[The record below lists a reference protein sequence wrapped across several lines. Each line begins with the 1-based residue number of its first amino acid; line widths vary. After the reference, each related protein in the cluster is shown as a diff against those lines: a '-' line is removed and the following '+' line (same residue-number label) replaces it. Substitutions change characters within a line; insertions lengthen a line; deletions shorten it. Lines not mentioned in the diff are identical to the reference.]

1 MNVVLNEKDKVSKF
15 ACIFKHLKQFSSDIN
30 MYFSED
36 GLYTQGMDGAHVCL
50 FELSLKSEWF
60 SSYEVEKDITIG
72 VNCELIFKVLNCLEE
87 FQSIEI
93 TYNEGDKLNI
103 KLTPNEGVRGIVKE
117 FEMPLVDIDSDVLE
131 IPDTDYSADIEISS
145 NEFRE
150 LISQLSIFGTDITF
164 NCRDEIKITG
174 TGEYGIMNAII
185 SENDISMYQIEED
198 TELSLSF
205 AGKYLQEMSSFSKVN
220 SSINLHFS
228 KDTPMKMQYNMD
240 GEDEEKCLNYVRFFL
255 APKIE
260 DF

>member
-1 MNVVLNEKDKVSKF
+1 MKVVLNEKDKVSKF

-30 MYFSED
+30 MYFSEN

-50 FELSLKSEWF
+50 FELSLRSDWF
-60 SSYEVEKDITIG
+60 SSFDVEKNTTIG

-93 TYNEGDKLNI
+93 SYNEGDKLNI

-117 FEMPLVDIDSDVLE
+117 FEMPLVDIDSELLE

-150 LISQLSIFGTDITF
+150 LINQISIFGTDITF
-164 NCRDEIKITG
+164 NCHDDIKIKG
-174 TGEYGIMNAII
+174 TGEYGAMNAII
-185 SENDISMYQIEED
+185 SEDDISMYQIEED
-198 TELSLSF
+198 TELNLSF
-205 AGKYLQEMSSFSKVN
+205 AGKYLQEMCAFSRVS

-228 KDTPMKMQYNMD
+228 NDTPMKMQYSID
-240 GEDEEKCLNYVRFFL
+240 GEDEEKCFNYVRFFL
-255 APKIE
+255 APKVE

>member
-1 MNVVLNEKDKVSKF
+1 MKVVLNEKDKVSKF
-15 ACIFKHLKQFSSDIN
+15 ACIFKHLKQLNNDIN

-50 FELSLKSEWF
+50 FELSLKSDWF
-60 SSYEVEKDITIG
+60 SSYDVEKDITIG

-103 KLTPNEGVRGIVKE
+103 KLTPDEGVRGIVKE
-117 FEMPLVDIDSDVLE
+117 FEMPLVDIDSAVLE

-164 NCRDEIKITG
+164 NCHDEIKITG
-174 TGEYGIMNAII
+174 TGEYGVMNAII
-185 SENDISMYQIEED
+185 SEHDISMYQIEED
-198 TELSLSF
+198 TELTLSF
-205 AGKYLQEMSSFSKVN
+205 SGKYLQEMCSFSKVN

-228 KDTPMKMQYNMD
+228 KDTPMKMQYNID
-240 GEDEEKCLNYVRFFL
+240 EEDEEKSLNYIRFFL

>member
-1 MNVVLNEKDKVSKF
+1 MKVVLNEKDKVSKF
-15 ACIFKHLKQFSSDIN
+15 ACIFKHLKQLSTDIN

-50 FELSLKSEWF
+50 FELSLQSKWF

-93 TYNEGDKLNI
+93 TYNEGDKLNL

-117 FEMPLVDIDSDVLE
+117 FEMPLVDIDSAVLE
-131 IPDTDYSADIEISS
+131 IPETDYSADIEIIS

-150 LISQLSIFGTDITF
+150 LISQLSIFGSEITF
-164 NCRDEIKITG
+164 NCCDEIKITG
-174 TGEYGIMNAII
+174 TGEYGVMNALI
-185 SENDISMYQIEED
+185 SENDITMYQIEED
-198 TELSLSF
+198 TELNLTFS
-205 AGKYLQEMSSFSKVN
+205 GKYLQEMCSFSKVN

-228 KDTPMKMQYNMD
+228 NDTPMKMQYNID
-240 GEDEEKCLNYVRFFL
+240 EEDEEESLNYIRFFL
-255 APKIE
+255 APKIQ